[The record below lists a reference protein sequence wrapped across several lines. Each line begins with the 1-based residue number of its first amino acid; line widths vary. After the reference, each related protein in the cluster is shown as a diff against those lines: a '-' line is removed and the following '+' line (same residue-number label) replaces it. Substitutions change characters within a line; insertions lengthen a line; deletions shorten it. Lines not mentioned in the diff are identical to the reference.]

1 VTTTSSRSGRLPW
14 AKPAIAFQVEG
25 EALEEPHHVA
35 QPVAPPFEH
44 FDLVVQSFD
53 KAAGLAVDEVV
64 RNQIQPCVEQ
74 VQKRREQVTPLC
86 STRRRQKWMRRNPSF
101 FERAVSKIA
110 VNSSR
115 KV

>member
-1 VTTTSSRSGRLPW
+1 LPW

-35 QPVAPPFEH
+35 QPVALPFEH

-64 RNQIQPCVEQ
+64 RNQSQPNKLSVIRQLAMHIVAIVPTMLPGTLVE
-74 VQKRREQVTPLC
+74 L
-86 STRRRQKWMRRNPSF
+86 
-101 FERAVSKIA
+101 
-110 VNSSR
+110 
-115 KV
+115 